1 MKNHLNKLISHIIE
15 PRLWNLATQH
25 PRLLATTTA
34 LTITHTLTYW
44 LQALFLA
51 LALAALATP
60 NTPLP
65 TIPLTAALTCIL
77 ARTAIS
83 HALAITSARLGEKIR
98 TNLRTNLLNT
108 LLAPTRL
115 HDTDERLGA
124 RRLALTDGIDG
135 IDAYTTR
142 YIPTA
147 LTTHILCPTAVILLA
162 FLNPWAAL
170 TTALFLTIAIHGPR
184 LWKKTMTQRGHNH
197 WDSYEQLSADH
208 LESLRTMPTLRV
220 LGAVNRRRQLLQHR
234 SDTLHRH
241 TVATMRISLADTGII
256 DLGIQAGLTTAAI
269 LAALTA
275 TGNITT
281 PTTHTT
287 IGPFTGAAITYLIL
301 LMASETFRPVRD
313 LARHW
318 HSGYL
323 GLTAL
328 DSIDTALGNTT
339 PTKTPHPTTDT
350 DTDTTLE
357 ALTATNIHFSYT
369 PEHPV
374 LTGANLHLTPGKLT
388 ALTGPSGSGKTT
400 LFDILLG
407 LLTPD
412 TGTVAHPGR
421 IAVVSQHSYLFPGT
435 IADTLRTAA
444 PHASEQQLWQALE
457 AVGLDTEIRTWP
469 DQLNTRLGE
478 AGTGISGG
486 QRQRLAIARAL
497 LADAAVLLLDEP
509 TSALDDH
516 SASIVCQTLRNEA
529 RNRIVLMIAH
539 RPEALAAAE
548 QTLRITDHHIEHS
561 TTALG
566 QEAS

>member
-44 LQALFLA
+44 IQALFLA
-51 LALAALATP
+51 LALAT
-60 NTPLP
+60 
-65 TIPLTAALTCIL
+65 
-77 ARTAIS
+77 
-83 HALAITSARLGEKIR
+83 TSARLGEKIR

-108 LLAPTRL
+108 LLTPTRL

-170 TTALFLTIAIHGPR
+170 TTAIFLTIAIHGPR
-184 LWKKTMTQRGHNH
+184 LWKKTMTQRGHHH

-287 IGPFTGAAITYLIL
+287 IGPFTGTAITYLIL

-339 PTKTPHPTTDT
+339 
-350 DTDTTLE
+350 
-357 ALTATNIHFSYT
+357 TNIHFSYT
-369 PEHPV
+369 PERPV

-412 TGTVAHPGR
+412 TGTVTHPGR

-444 PHASEQQLWQALE
+444 PQANEQQLWQALE

-469 DQLNTRLGE
+469 EQLNTRLGE

>member
-1 MKNHLNKLISHIIE
+1 MIE

-44 LQALFLA
+44 IQALFLA
-51 LALAALATP
+51 LALAALAT
-60 NTPLP
+60 
-65 TIPLTAALTCIL
+65 
-77 ARTAIS
+77 
-83 HALAITSARLGEKIR
+83 TSARLGEKIR

-108 LLAPTRL
+108 LLTPTRL

-170 TTALFLTIAIHGPR
+170 TTAIFLTIAIHGPR
-184 LWKKTMTQRGHNH
+184 LWKKTMTQRGHHH

-269 LAALTA
+269 LAALT
-275 TGNITT
+275 
-281 PTTHTT
+281 
-287 IGPFTGAAITYLIL
+287 
-301 LMASETFRPVRD
+301 
-313 LARHW
+313 
-318 HSGYL
+318 
-323 GLTAL
+323 
-328 DSIDTALGNTT
+328 
-339 PTKTPHPTTDT
+339 
-350 DTDTTLE
+350 
-357 ALTATNIHFSYT
+357 
-369 PEHPV
+369 
-374 LTGANLHLTPGKLT
+374 
-388 ALTGPSGSGKTT
+388 GPSGSGKTT

-412 TGTVAHPGR
+412 TGTVTHPGR

-444 PHASEQQLWQALE
+444 PQANEQQLWQALE

-469 DQLNTRLGE
+469 EQLNTRLGE

>member
-1 MKNHLNKLISHIIE
+1 
-15 PRLWNLATQH
+15 
-25 PRLLATTTA
+25 
-34 LTITHTLTYW
+34 
-44 LQALFLA
+44 
-51 LALAALATP
+51 
-60 NTPLP
+60 
-65 TIPLTAALTCIL
+65 
-77 ARTAIS
+77 
-83 HALAITSARLGEKIR
+83 
-98 TNLRTNLLNT
+98 
-108 LLAPTRL
+108 
-115 HDTDERLGA
+115 
-124 RRLALTDGIDG
+124 
-135 IDAYTTR
+135 
-142 YIPTA
+142 
-147 LTTHILCPTAVILLA
+147 
-162 FLNPWAAL
+162 
-170 TTALFLTIAIHGPR
+170 
-184 LWKKTMTQRGHNH
+184 
-197 WDSYEQLSADH
+197 
-208 LESLRTMPTLRV
+208 
-220 LGAVNRRRQLLQHR
+220 
-234 SDTLHRH
+234 
-241 TVATMRISLADTGII
+241 
-256 DLGIQAGLTTAAI
+256 
-269 LAALTA
+269 
-275 TGNITT
+275 
-281 PTTHTT
+281 
-287 IGPFTGAAITYLIL
+287 
-301 LMASETFRPVRD
+301 
-313 LARHW
+313 
-318 HSGYL
+318 
-323 GLTAL
+323 
-328 DSIDTALGNTT
+328 
-339 PTKTPHPTTDT
+339 
-350 DTDTTLE
+350 
-357 ALTATNIHFSYT
+357 NIHFSYT

-412 TGTVAHPGR
+412 TGTVTHPGR